1 MFKTLTTLI
10 RGAAAK
16 AEEDFADR
24 HALLILDQQIRDAA
38 SATDGA
44 KRALSIAIA
53 QDESEGKRLEATL
66 KRIAD
71 LEERATA
78 ALADGRDDLA
88 TEAAEAVALMESD
101 RDAIE
106 QSRRSF
112 AADVA
117 QLKTAVANAGH
128 RLAELERGRR
138 IALATESVRRLKT
151 RTGVGGNAGSAAL
164 AEAERTLKRLRE
176 RQVEEAAAA
185 TAYDTL
191 APGLNPD
198 ATASRLEAAGYGRRT
213 RATAADVLDRLR
225 KKTAAAHAD
234 GVTDPQPLTSE
245 KEYNHVDPNRSG
257 QSALRIVDRLHLCV
271 LLRGARHGRARH
283 PVCSVGL
290 LDQSLLRDIRSVPR
304 AVVDHHD
311 QDAA

>member
-38 SATDGA
+38 SATEGA

-71 LEERATA
+71 LEERAGA
-78 ALADGRDDLA
+78 ALADGREDLA
-88 TEAAEAVALMESD
+88 TEAAEAIALMETD
-101 RDAIE
+101 RDAIRE
-106 QSRRSF
+106 SRRAF

-117 QLKTAVANAGH
+117 QLKTAVANAGY

-138 IALATESVRRLKT
+138 IALATESVRRLKARSGT
-151 RTGVGGNAGSAAL
+151 GGNAGMAAL
-164 AEAERTLKRLRE
+164 AEAERTLQRLRG
-176 RQVEEAAAA
+176 RQVEDAAAA
-185 TAYDTL
+185 AAYDTL

-213 RATAADVLDRLR
+213 RATAADVLERLR
-225 KKTAAAHAD
+225 KKNVEPTPAA
-234 GVTDPQPLTSE
+234 
-245 KEYNHVDPNRSG
+245 
-257 QSALRIVDRLHLCV
+257 
-271 LLRGARHGRARH
+271 
-283 PVCSVGL
+283 
-290 LDQSLLRDIRSVPR
+290 
-304 AVVDHHD
+304 
-311 QDAA
+311 

>member
-38 SATDGA
+38 SATEGA

-66 KRIAD
+66 QRIAD

-78 ALADGRDDLA
+78 ALAGGRDDLA
-88 TEAAEAVALMESD
+88 TEAAEAIALMETD
-101 RDAIE
+101 RDAIKE
-106 QSRRSF
+106 SRRAF

-117 QLKTAVANAGH
+117 QLKTAVANAGY

-151 RTGVGGNAGSAAL
+151 RSGPTGSAGMAAL
-164 AEAERTLKRLRE
+164 AEAERTLQRLRQ

-185 TAYDTL
+185 AAYETL
-191 APGLNPD
+191 APGLNPA
-198 ATASRLEAAGYGRRT
+198 ATADRLEAAGYGRRT
-213 RATAADVLDRLR
+213 RATAADVLARMR
-225 KKTAAAHAD
+225 EKSGAKAPAA
-234 GVTDPQPLTSE
+234 
-245 KEYNHVDPNRSG
+245 
-257 QSALRIVDRLHLCV
+257 
-271 LLRGARHGRARH
+271 
-283 PVCSVGL
+283 
-290 LDQSLLRDIRSVPR
+290 
-304 AVVDHHD
+304 
-311 QDAA
+311 